1 MTNGGDKIHNTT
13 TDAKQQSA
21 VAQTDSKQEP
31 KKEDKQQ
38 K

>member
-1 MTNGGDKIHNTT
+1 MTNGGGKIHDTAADT
-13 TDAKQQSA
+13 KQQSA
-21 VAQTDSKQEP
+21 VAQSDSKQEP